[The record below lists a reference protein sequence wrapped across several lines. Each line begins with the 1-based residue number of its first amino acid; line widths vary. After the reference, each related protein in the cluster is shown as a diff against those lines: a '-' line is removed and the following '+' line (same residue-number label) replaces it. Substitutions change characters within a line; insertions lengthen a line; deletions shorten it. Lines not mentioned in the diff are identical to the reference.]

1 MALAALDMG
10 KRTPNQAISDPGY
23 FNFGNH
29 QFRDDKKGGHG
40 SVDMYKSIVHSCDT
54 YYYILANDMGID
66 NIAKFM
72 ARLGFGERTGVDLGR
87 NGASE
92 SKGILPS
99 TAWKRQRFKKPEQQK
114 WYAGETI
121 SIGIGQGYNAYTPIQ
136 LAQATAVLANN
147 GVMFRPHL
155 VRHIADTKTGEQRP
169 IEPQPLRD
177 LQLKQQHLDVIHRAM
192 VGVNKE
198 GTGTRAFAGAPYEAG
213 GKTGTAQVYSL
224 KGAEYKASAIKK
236 ELRDHALFI
245 AYAPVDKPK
254 IALAVLV
261 ENGGFGAQSAA
272 PIARMVLDYYL
283 LGKLPAGA
291 AKEDVAA
298 VEEDPEQ

>member
-1 MALAALDMG
+1 
-10 KRTPNQAISDPGY
+10 
-23 FNFGNH
+23 
-29 QFRDDKKGGHG
+29 
-40 SVDMYKSIVHSCDT
+40 MYKSIVHSCDT
-54 YYYILANDMGID
+54 YYYILANEMGID

-72 ARLGFGERTGVDLGR
+72 AKFGFGERTGVDLGR

-99 TAWKRQRFKKPEQQK
+99 QEWKRQRFKKPEQRK

-121 SIGIGQGYNAYTPIQ
+121 SIGIGQGYNSYTPIQ

-155 VRHIADTKTGEQRP
+155 VRHIADTKTGEARL
-169 IEPQPLRD
+169 IEPQPIRD
-177 LQLKQQHLDVIHRAM
+177 LELKQQNVDVIRRAL

-198 GTGTRAFAGAPYEAG
+198 GTGTRAFAGAPYESA

-224 KGAEYKASAIKK
+224 KGAEYKASAIKQ

-245 AYAPVDKPK
+245 AYAPADKPK

-298 VEEDPEQ
+298 IEKDPEE